1 MNTRIAALS
10 LALGALVSVPAF
22 ADPVPCAPGGLPVA
36 QPAVGQAVYPTVS
49 PVSQAVYTRPSY
61 GRPGYGRPAYG
72 QPGYAQPTTVVVQPV
87 AQPAPVVVAQPVY
100 GQPAY
105 GQPAYGQPAYGQPA
119 YGQPA
124 YGQGRGERHAAMAFV
139 NALRMRL
146 AQADQQLRVSVARGA
161 VNPQALNAFAT
172 ERAQIEASLAQ
183 AAQDGFI
190 APMEQMRLDRMTA
203 RIERIDEQFRAPVVA
218 QAWGQGRRRGW
229 R

>member
-22 ADPVPCAPGGLPVA
+22 ADPVPCAQGGLPVA
-36 QPAVGQAVYPTVS
+36 QPVVGQAVYPTAS
-49 PVSQAVYTRPSY
+49 PVAQAVYTRPSY
-61 GRPGYGRPAYG
+61 GRPGYGRPVYG
-72 QPGYAQPTTVVVQPV
+72 QPGYTQPATVVVQPV

-105 GQPAYGQPAYGQPA
+105 GQPAYGRPA

-124 YGQGRGERHAAMAFV
+124 YGQGRGDRRAAMVFV

-172 ERAQIEASLAQ
+172 ERAQLEASLAQ

-203 RIERIDEQFRAPVVA
+203 RLERIDEQFRAPVVA
-218 QAWGQGRRRGW
+218 QAWGQGRRHGW

>member
-22 ADPVPCAPGGLPVA
+22 ADPVPCAQGGLPVA
-36 QPAVGQAVYPTVS
+36 QPVVGQAVYPTAS
-49 PVSQAVYTRPSY
+49 PVAQAVYTRPSY
-61 GRPGYGRPAYG
+61 GRPGYGRPVYG
-72 QPGYAQPTTVVVQPV
+72 QPGYTQPATVVVQPV
-87 AQPAPVVVAQPVY
+87 AQPAY
-100 GQPAY
+100 GR
-105 GQPAYGQPAYGQPA
+105 PA

-124 YGQGRGERHAAMAFV
+124 YGQGRGDRRAAMVFV

-172 ERAQIEASLAQ
+172 ERAQLEASLAQ

-203 RIERIDEQFRAPVVA
+203 RLERIDEQFRAPVVA
-218 QAWGQGRRRGW
+218 QAWGQGRRHGW